1 MQVLVDNNNNNLT
14 PHMILIIIFNNANII
29 NFLND
34 VVNRYNIYITFNKKI
49 TITTGHDHLKN
60 SIYNLIGLT
69 C

>member
-14 PHMILIIIFNNANII
+14 PHMILIIIFNNVNII

-34 VVNRYNIYITFNKKI
+34 VVNRYTIYITFNKKI
-49 TITTGHDHLKN
+49 TITTGHDNLKN